1 MSPKKWNI
9 KYSPDFKKEWRK
21 LDPSIQKKVI
31 DFFTERVPS
40 YEDPKIFAKALTGN
54 LKPFW
59 RFRIGNHRLICEFR
73 DAEREI
79 YLVRIAHRKEIY
91 D

>member
-1 MSPKKWNI
+1 MGPKKWNI
-9 KYSPDFKKEWRK
+9 KYGPDFKKEWKK

-31 DFFTERVPS
+31 DFFSERLNS
-40 YEDPKIFAKALTGN
+40 NEDPRVFAKALTGN
-54 LKPFW
+54 LKRFW

-73 DAEREI
+73 DEDKII
-79 YLVRIAHRKEIY
+79 YLIRVAHRREVY